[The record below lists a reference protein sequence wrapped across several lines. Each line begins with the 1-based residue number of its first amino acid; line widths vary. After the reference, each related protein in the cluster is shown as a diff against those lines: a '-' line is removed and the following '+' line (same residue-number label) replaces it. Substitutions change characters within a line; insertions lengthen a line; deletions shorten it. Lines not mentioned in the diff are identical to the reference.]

1 MTQKYTYYM
10 VPFILISEKAKLER
24 NEMSVVARDYSDQK
38 YVLQRGM
45 SHWKV
50 TENLSHMY
58 IKNVFLNLHSLQIR
72 VPNFS
77 CEAFY
82 TSKSE
87 TVILTYSMLY
97 FWIYLTKLDE
107 VLD

>member
-58 IKNVFLNLHSLQIR
+58 IKNVFLNLHSLQI
-72 VPNFS
+72 
-77 CEAFY
+77 
-82 TSKSE
+82 
-87 TVILTYSMLY
+87 
-97 FWIYLTKLDE
+97 
-107 VLD
+107 